1 MKQYRMPA
9 LACALAL
16 AVLAGC
22 GAGAAGGTASAA
34 GSAASVSASA
44 EVPAATPLPRMLY
57 AGGALYAD
65 TGQIIT
71 GARCGVLDGS
81 IETVLAPEQVPAA
94 DGEANFEGAAGYQVV
109 PGGLDVPIDGRW
121 VRFAPAE

>member
-44 EVPAATPLPRMLY
+44 EVPEATPLPRMLY

-71 GARCGVLDGS
+71 GAHCGVLDGS

-94 DGEANFEGAAGYQVV
+94 DCEANFEGAAGYQVV